1 MLLAVR
7 GVCGG
12 VGAVDADADAVGA
25 EWDAGCTVRCDGC
38 FLSASAAEPVPHD
51 HDQRSECGLTVGHL
65 LVEPDVERVYRLEQP
80 AAPQVGSGCKE
91 WRG

>member
-12 VGAVDADADAVGA
+12 VGAVDAVGA
-25 EWDAGCTVRCDGC
+25 GWDEGCTVRCDGC

-51 HDQRSECGLTVGHL
+51 HDQPSECGLTVAHL
-65 LVEPDVERVYRLEQP
+65 LVEPDVEEERVHHLEQP

>member
-12 VGAVDADADAVGA
+12 LGAVDAVGA
-25 EWDAGCTVRCDGC
+25 GRDEGCTVRCDGC

-65 LVEPDVERVYRLEQP
+65 LVEPDVERVHRLEQP
-80 AAPQVGSGCKE
+80 AAPQVGSGCRE